1 MIDYG
6 LIGVSFFG
14 WWSVEGSCAE
24 TREIES
30 SATECG
36 IVFVYVCVS
45 LSVTLALVLVTFHF
59 VFRI

>member
-1 MIDYG
+1 MVSLEFLFLG
-6 LIGVSFFG
+6 GGVWRDLAPKRVRSR
-14 WWSVEGSCAE
+14 AQQ
-24 TREIES
+24 